1 MTQTINVYTISDS
14 APFWVQLKVV
24 VARAFLAFWR
34 SPDYG
39 FTRLFQHISIA
50 LVVGLT
56 VSAFMLRTVRRNL
69 VTDSSP
75 NTFAVPQPR
84 PLGGLPSVPCLC
96 HLLCFGLAG

>member
-1 MTQTINVYTISDS
+1 MSCTDS

-56 VSAFMLRTVRRNL
+56 VSAFVPRTERRI
-69 VTDSSP
+69 VVIDSSC
-75 NTFAVPQPR
+75 TALAVPQP
-84 PLGGLPSVPCLC
+84 
-96 HLLCFGLAG
+96 